1 MKIKIDKG
9 HTNISYR
16 EGDVFVQQKMRNG
29 FNHGIDYSLL
39 KQFDFVPKLI
49 ENEFNTIKWEFIEGY
64 EPQINFDN
72 IELIAKQIKIIHN
85 SKLKFP
91 KNNIAA
97 RIKSYRKTFNELK
110 QNVPV
115 LNDFYRS
122 INQTLAKMDRS
133 TPLHNDLWPFNMIE
147 NNGKIYF
154 VDWEYA
160 TMGDKHFELA
170 YIIESSNMSKDL
182 EQKFLEAYGE
192 YNPLFLLRHK
202 MLVNY
207 IVILWVHTQTPAPFN
222 TEMYQQRIYD
232 YAIELKKMTGN

>member
-49 ENEFNTIKWEFIEGY
+49 ENESNTIKWEFIEGN

-97 RIKSYRKTFNELK
+97 RIKSYRKIFNELK

-122 INQTLAKMDRS
+122 INQTLAKMDHS
-133 TPLHNDLWPFNMIE
+133 SPLHNDLWPFNMIE
-147 NNGKIYF
+147 NKGKIYF

-192 YNPLFLLRHK
+192 YNPLYLLRHK

-207 IVILWVHTQTPAPFN
+207 IVILWVHTQTPPPFD
-222 TEMYQQRIYD
+222 TKIYQQRIYD